1 MFEASRSYFI
11 KTDRVLVPMFRGV
24 NSIKALKIAFDLA
37 KTYNSELTA
46 ITIRERNDSIEW
58 SNSVTLVTNAYKDGK
73 RTGLKV
79 IPKISTYENVKIGL
93 IKETSSHYYD
103 LLLMATH
110 KRALLSGSVFGS
122 IGDYVLKNLSIP
134 LILLSISDSEYP
146 YKKILL
152 PISEEINIRA
162 AVFFAME
169 MAKMNNAKLMIM
181 DLRKYDKNKTH
192 GFKMLF
198 NNIGEILKN
207 GVDISLLK
215 SGYNTNIKEEI
226 NSIIEKEDPDCVI
239 IGTGNRPD
247 RKYRIN
253 SDIKYIVKDPR
264 VDTILIKK

>member
-11 KTDRVLVPMFRGV
+11 KTDRVLVPMFRGI
-24 NSIKALKIAFDLA
+24 NSIKALKLAFDLA

-73 RTGLKV
+73 RAGLKV
-79 IPKISTYENVKIGL
+79 IPKISTYENVKTGL

-110 KRALLSGSVFGS
+110 KRALLSGSIFGS

-134 LILLSISDSEYP
+134 LILLSISEREYP

-152 PISEEINIRA
+152 PISEVVNTRS
-162 AVFFAME
+162 AVFFAIE
-169 MAKMNNAKLMIM
+169 MAKMNNAELMIM
-181 DLRKYDKNKTH
+181 DLRKYDKNRTH

-198 NNIGEILKN
+198 DNIGEISKS

-215 SGYNTNIKEEI
+215 SGYNTGIKEEI
-226 NSIIEKEDPDCVI
+226 NSIIEKEDPDCAI
-239 IGTGNRPD
+239 IGTRTRLN
-247 RKYRIN
+247 RKYRTN

-264 VDTILIKK
+264 IDTVLIKK